1 MDVGPRSRLITTIN
15 PPRVILGP
23 APRSSI
29 TAAHPPPSSSSGLTR
44 GSAGRPHARQKW
56 CALMRH
62 RSPTPSLAAST
73 QQIPG
78 SSPRMTR
85 VMVETP
91 RKKLIPAP
99 FVILGPAPGGSIT
112 IAHPTLFVILGL
124 DPRIRRASARAAEVV
139 LLDASSVPNPFTGSP
154 GAADPRVKPEDD
166 AGEGGSARKILSPPP
181 SSSSGP
187 PPAAPSPPLTPPP
200 SSSSGSTRGSAGRPQ
215 ARQKW
220 CSLTRHRS
228 PTPSPAAPTQRIPGS
243 SPRMTRVK
251 VEALR
256 KILSP
261 PHHPHA
267 ILPPR
272 CRQGRGC
279 IRASGETDPGS
290 MRVAA
295 GKAQSGRMAGRGTRR
310 STSYSRKGEGHRR
323 EVGRES
329 GDRFPGSPTDPL
341 KMPISR
347 TTNPSPRRRHKPK
360 TPDAWGDDRF
370 IY

>member
-1 MDVGPRSRLITTIN
+1 MHTSFRRDRSGFLAGRRREGPKRTDGRTRNQAFHVALPKGRQLHRHHSPHSLRHPRAR
-15 PPRVILGP
+15 PPQLHHR
-23 APRSSI
+23 RSSHSLRHPR
-29 TAAHPPPSSSSGLTR
+29 AAPPAAPSPSLTPPPSSSSGLTR
-44 GSAGRPHARQKW
+44 GSAGRP
-56 CALMRH
+56 
-62 RSPTPSLAAST
+62 
-73 QQIPG
+73 
-78 SSPRMTR
+78 
-85 VMVETP
+85 
-91 RKKLIPAP
+91 
-99 FVILGPAPGGSIT
+99 
-112 IAHPTLFVILGL
+112 
-124 DPRIRRASARAAEVV
+124 RA
-139 LLDASSVPNPFTGSP
+139 
-154 GAADPRVKPEDD
+154 
-166 AGEGGSARKILSPPP
+166 
-181 SSSSGP
+181 
-187 PPAAPSPPLTPPP
+187 
-200 SSSSGSTRGSAGRPQ
+200 Q
-215 ARQKW
+215 QKW
-220 CSLTRHRS
+220 CSLAHHRS
-228 PTPSPAAPTQRIPGS
+228 PSPARRAQQIPGS

-261 PHHPHA
+261 PPDTRA
-267 ILPPR
+267 ILPAR

-290 MRVAA
+290 LRVAA

-310 STSYSRKGEGHRR
+310 STSHSRKGEGHRR